1 MNKKEQAKIKDS
13 KLRIILTTKSGYS
26 EKSTHTI
33 SLNQWNSINKI
44 LNK

>member
-1 MNKKEQAKIKDS
+1 MNKKEQAKIKDA
-13 KLRIILTTKSGYS
+13 KLTLSIKAKSGYS
-26 EKSTHTI
+26 SKETHTI